1 MAESANGFLT
11 SHIFSE
17 MEPAETEE
25 PHEHPAAK
33 TLDVAVPATLGKLRV
48 LLPQQ
53 LLNLSASL
61 CTHLPCR
68 PWAAPSTQA
77 PPLQCVS
84 AWGSPLLGGD
94 RLY

>member
-61 CTHLPCR
+61 CTHLPAD
-68 PWAAPSTQA
+68 PGLLPQHKAP
-77 PPLQCVS
+77 LCNVY
-84 AWGSPLLGGD
+84 LHGGPHF
-94 RLY
+94 